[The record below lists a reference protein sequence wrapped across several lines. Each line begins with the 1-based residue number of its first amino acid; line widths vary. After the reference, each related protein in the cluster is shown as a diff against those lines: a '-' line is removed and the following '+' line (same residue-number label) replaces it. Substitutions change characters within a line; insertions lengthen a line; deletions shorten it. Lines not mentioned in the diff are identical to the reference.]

1 MCCTRSA
8 RNPYACCGHGSK
20 EPVRLRVPEGRS
32 DGGPFSRLV
41 AFRSGLFSIRV
52 AARCAGAAP
61 SHFASSIGTCR
72 ICVCS
77 AMRECYMYISQC
89 TGEAAAVSASV
100 NWILAPLCGRTRGF
114 APSSRAWQLRVHWQ
128 RGVWPAGWLAE
139 VLASRHGVKVPTGS
153 SCRRDPAR
161 ESGGDFDAVGGPSGT
176 LQGGGVPS
184 RASFVKLLWAL
195 LVSHPRPPLLPSL
208 HSTLHGKRFIGGPF
222 AVLSVASQGVNTS
235 FPFVPAASVPVE
247 C

>member
-1 MCCTRSA
+1 
-8 RNPYACCGHGSK
+8 
-20 EPVRLRVPEGRS
+20 LDRS

-61 SHFASSIGTCR
+61 SHFASSI
-72 ICVCS
+72 
-77 AMRECYMYISQC
+77 
-89 TGEAAAVSASV
+89 